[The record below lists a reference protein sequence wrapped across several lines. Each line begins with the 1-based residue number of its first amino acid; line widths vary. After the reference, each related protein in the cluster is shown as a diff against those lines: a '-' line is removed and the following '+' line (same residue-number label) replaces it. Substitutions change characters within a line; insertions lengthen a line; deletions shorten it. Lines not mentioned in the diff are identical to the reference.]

1 MTYLVAIFAF
11 VLMTLGGFFA
21 LRFRDR
27 LHLIL
32 GFSAGALIGVAFFD
46 LLPEAIEMTEGF
58 LSVATVL
65 SLSALGFVVYLILDR
80 LILFHSH
87 CDETVEHC
95 HNVGHKVRG
104 PVTVLILAV
113 HSFIDGL
120 AVGLVLQIST
130 AAGLVMAAAVLAH
143 NFSDGINVVGLL
155 LKDGRRRFEA
165 LRWLLPI
172 SLAPALG
179 IFATNFFSL
188 PENYLGLALAL
199 FGGFFLYIGAAELLP
214 ESHHGHSTR
223 WTTMATV
230 LGIGVLYLAIKLAIT
245 QT

>member
-1 MTYLVAIFAF
+1 MTYLVAILAF
-11 VLMTLGGFFA
+11 VLMLAGGFFA

-46 LLPEAIEMTEGF
+46 LLPEAIEMTGNF

-65 SLSALGFVVYLILDR
+65 SLSALGFMIYLILDR

-87 CDETVEHC
+87 CDETVEQC
-95 HNVGHKVRG
+95 HNAGHQMRG
-104 PVTVLILAV
+104 PVTVLILAA
-113 HSFIDGL
+113 HSFVDGL
-120 AVGLVLQIST
+120 AVGLALQVSVT
-130 AAGLVMAAAVLAH
+130 SGLVLAVAVLAH

-155 LKDGRRRFEA
+155 LKDGRERWEA
-165 LRWLLPI
+165 FRWLLPI

-179 IFATNFFSL
+179 ILVTNFFSL
-188 PENYLGLALAL
+188 PENYLGLVLAL

-223 WTTMATV
+223 WTTLATV
-230 LGIGVLYLAIKLAIT
+230 LGMTVLYLAIKLAGG
-245 QT
+245 

>member
-1 MTYLVAIFAF
+1 MTYLVAILAF
-11 VLMTLGGFFA
+11 VLMLAGGFFA

-27 LHLIL
+27 LHLVL

-46 LLPEAIEMTEGF
+46 LLPEAIEMTGNF
-58 LSVATVL
+58 LSVATAL
-65 SLSALGFVVYLILDR
+65 SLSALGFMIYLILDR

-87 CDETVEHC
+87 CDETVEQC
-95 HNVGHKVRG
+95 YNAGHQMRG

-120 AVGLVLQIST
+120 AVGLALQVSVT
-130 AAGLVMAAAVLAH
+130 TGLVMAVAVLTH

-155 LKDGRRRFEA
+155 LKDGRERREA
-165 LRWLLPI
+165 FKWLLPI

-179 IFATNFFSL
+179 ILATNFFSL
-188 PENYLGLALAL
+188 PENYLGLVLAL

-223 WTTMATV
+223 WTTLATV
-230 LGIGVLYLAIKLAIT
+230 LGMTILYLAIKLAGG
-245 QT
+245 